1 MASEV
6 RARPIVKWAG
16 GKTALL
22 PELLARVP
30 DSFDTYYEP
39 FAGGAALFFA
49 LAPRVAVLSDANADL
64 IAMYRAVATSPEA
77 VIRRLAD
84 HKRRHSRRHYYLT
97 RDRWNGGRSSTL
109 PQRSA
114 AFIYLNK
121 TCFNGLWRVNRAG
134 EFNVPMGRYT
144 NPTICDAEAIRA
156 AAPLL
161 YRAGTRVLDFRRS
174 VVDAVRGDFLY
185 IDPPYHAVI
194 PTSFTRYA
202 AQDFGPEEQI
212 SLADTVNGL
221 VKRGC
226 KVLLSNSDTP
236 LIRSL
241 YRRYRIDRVMCRRSV
256 NSNAKK
262 RGPVAEVLVMAGY
275 SPRVSR

>member
-1 MASEV
+1 MGEAK
-6 RARPIVKWAG
+6 PIVKWVG
-16 GKTALL
+16 GKTSLL

-30 DSFDTYYEP
+30 AKYNTYYEP

-49 LAPRVAVLSDANADL
+49 LAPTAAVIGDANADL
-64 IAMYRAVATSPEA
+64 IAMYRTVATSPEA

-84 HKRRHSRRHYYLT
+84 HKRRHSHRHYYLT
-97 RDRWNGGRSSTL
+97 RERWNHDRSSTA
-109 PQRSA
+109 PQRA
-114 AFIYLNK
+114 ATFIYLNK
-121 TCFNGLWRVNRAG
+121 TCYNGLWRVNSAG
-134 EFNVPMGRYT
+134 EFNVPMGRYA
-144 NPTICDAEAIRA
+144 NPAICDAEAIRA

-161 YRAGTRVLDFRRS
+161 YKAGTRHMGYRACVA
-174 VVDAVRGDFLY
+174 DAGRGDFLY
-185 IDPPYHAVI
+185 FDPPYHAVA
-194 PTSFTRYA
+194 TESFTRYTGA
-202 AQDFGPEEQI
+202 DFGPDDQI
-212 SLADTVNGL
+212 ALADTVNVL
-221 VKRGC
+221 VRREC

-241 YRRYRIDRVMCRRSV
+241 YRRYRIDRVTCKRSV